1 MMYKQRI
8 SNVNQTLMQAL
19 TQSQF
24 QTAFTHGAVQSV
36 EIEPSGSRFAVKFLT
51 LNGKAM
57 LVQARKTEPRL
68 FGTVDSAMKLLH
80 KLGVRRIVLERL
92 EQWHPEQSDGP
103 RRSRPDRA
111 EALTR
116 AAEYDRWVRAKVQ
129 TSRADP
135 RPAVTDDE
143 WQRLR
148 ATKLAE
154 RQALQG
160 NKVA

>member
-1 MMYKQRI
+1 
-8 SNVNQTLMQAL
+8 MQAL

-24 QTAFTHGAVQSV
+24 QAAFNHGAVQSV

-51 LNGKAM
+51 LKGDAM

-92 EQWHPEQSDGP
+92 EQWHPEQSDVL

-116 AAEYDRWVRAKVQ
+116 AAEYDRWVRAKVES
-129 TSRADP
+129 SRADP
-135 RPAVTDDE
+135 RPAIADDE
-143 WQRLR
+143 WQRIR

-154 RQALQG
+154 RQALQS
-160 NKVA
+160 NKTA